1 MERNISPF
9 VKLKIYA
16 INGNSELIMK
26 GMDKLIIA
34 FNKAE
39 ITNYSQFV
47 EKLNEIYNDYGIIDK
62 ISDIEGFRIMEFN
75 NLSINNIWDYLSNND
90 VIKVSLISKKDNC
103 SKINDDIKTKNINK
117 NHNYIESL
125 KNKEN
130 KKENLS
136 SSSSSSSSS
145 SNSIKK
151 KINKKKLKELN
162 VNSRSSSLSSSKKSK
177 KDYNSKINKN
187 NNKKDIK
194 EKNVLSSSYFS
205 LDSENSDKEN
215 KLTEKKSNNNN
226 NKINKNNNNIKEKPK
241 NDSLLN
247 KKRKIER
254 DFKDENNLY
263 NNKKKYISKKNK
275 NNKKEN
281 NKNKR
286 INKNN
291 KILTNKNLN
300 YELIPS
306 DKLDD
311 ISFLQNSFPKLF
323 IKGTNIKF
331 KIQELLK
338 NGIGVG
344 NYHYGVIDNFNLE
357 NKSFLI
363 KISEND
369 SIGEKTMLYM
379 YLYDEDF
386 MCVEI
391 KNFVEIWI
399 EKDKNNVINNDEKIE
414 ANYNMEIDEELTKQF
429 IKRQIEYYF
438 SDNNYKKDSFLKSK
452 EDKDGYIP
460 ISILMS
466 FNKIKMITTDQNIF
480 IKALKEDENSN
491 NIEKENNKLYEL
503 SDDLSKIRKIK

>member
-1 MERNISPF
+1 M
-9 VKLKIYA
+9 
-16 INGNSELIMK
+16 
-26 GMDKLIIA
+26 
-34 FNKAE
+34 
-39 ITNYSQFV
+39 
-47 EKLNEIYNDYGIIDK
+47 
-62 ISDIEGFRIMEFN
+62 
-75 NLSINNIWDYLSNND
+75 
-90 VIKVSLISKKDNC
+90 
-103 SKINDDIKTKNINK
+103 
-117 NHNYIESL
+117 
-125 KNKEN
+125 
-130 KKENLS
+130 
-136 SSSSSSSSS
+136 
-145 SNSIKK
+145 
-151 KINKKKLKELN
+151 
-162 VNSRSSSLSSSKKSK
+162 
-177 KDYNSKINKN
+177 
-187 NNKKDIK
+187 
-194 EKNVLSSSYFS
+194 
-205 LDSENSDKEN
+205 
-215 KLTEKKSNNNN
+215 
-226 NKINKNNNNIKEKPK
+226 
-241 NDSLLN
+241 
-247 KKRKIER
+247 
-254 DFKDENNLY
+254 
-263 NNKKKYISKKNK
+263 
-275 NNKKEN
+275 
-281 NKNKR
+281 
-286 INKNN
+286 
-291 KILTNKNLN
+291 N

-466 FNKIKMITTDQNIF
+466 FNKIKMITNDQNIF